1 MSFGAT
7 DKLFKGTIMVVGAVI
22 GLVII
27 ADVISEETYD
37 PEDADDEGTI
47 SEDSIAGTIV
57 NYIVPLLALALLSGA
72 VAVWRLR

>member
-37 PEDADDEGTI
+37 PEDTEDEGTI